1 MGKDK
6 FGWKG
11 VIPEHYPD
19 PRILQASDTFRC
31 QPPILLVRAC
41 ASVAGQRGGRPD
53 RFMSLLVE
61 DLSK

>member
-11 VIPEHYPD
+11 VITEHYPD
-19 PRILQASDTFRC
+19 MRVLQASDTFRC
-31 QPPILLVRAC
+31 QPPVLLVSAH

-53 RFMSLLVE
+53 RFMSLSVE